1 MLCNYNMYY
10 VLFIYQYGSTPLM
23 MSAEN
28 GNVKICKLLID
39 NGALPS
45 INTPNNVN
53 I

>member
-1 MLCNYNMYY
+1 MWSVNE
-10 VLFIYQYGSTPLM
+10 
-23 MSAEN
+23 EN
-28 GNVKICKLLID
+28 IEMCKLLVD